1 MIYHIKKTALVN
13 GSLGWVKVADC
24 NDLAEL
30 KVSLEAL
37 CLKYKRSEANK
48 YLGPIT
54 AGELIRTDRVRV
66 YHGAKWVGIAYL
78 KRNGVCS

>member
-13 GSLGWVKVADC
+13 GSLGWAKVADC
-24 NDLAEL
+24 KDLAEL
-30 KVSLEAL
+30 KTSLESL
-37 CLKYKRSEANK
+37 CANYKRSESK
-48 YLGPIT
+48 MHLGPIT
-54 AGELIRTDRVRV
+54 VGELIRSDRVRV